1 MITSDESKIPLK
13 LAIASGKGG
22 TGKTTVAVN
31 LFHFFSR
38 TFGFKTQLV
47 DCDVEEP
54 NDLLFFPDS
63 HTDDEETA
71 TQLIPAIDNNKC
83 TFCRKCVSFCEFNAI
98 VVIPPVNFAEVNS
111 SLCHSCG
118 ACSVACDFEA
128 ISEKPETIGTIRNY
142 RIGPNEILSE
152 GRLKIGSAMQTML
165 IKKVKQ
171 KVREDMDVVIF
182 DAPPGTSCPVVETVS
197 EADYVIL
204 VTEPT
209 PFGLYDLR
217 LTVDLLR
224 EIRKPFGAIIN
235 KAGMGNHK
243 VHEFLS
249 DQKIDVLSE
258 IPYNR
263 EYASKYASGE
273 LLGSH
278 SIEIEVKYK
287 AIIRKLMARYKK
299 DEGDYNLKW

>member
-1 MITSDESKIPLK
+1 MITRRKIRNPLK
-13 LAIASGKGG
+13 IAVASGKGG

-54 NDLLFFPDS
+54 NDLLFFPESNLEDK
-63 HTDDEETA
+63 ETA
-71 TQLIPAIDNNKC
+71 TQLIPQIDNNRC
-83 TFCRKCVSFCEFNAI
+83 TFCRNCVSFCEFNAI
-98 VVIPPVNFAEVNS
+98 VVIPPVNFSEVNS

-118 ACSVACDFEA
+118 ACSVACEFEA
-128 ISEKPETIGTIRNY
+128 ISEIPETIGTIRDY

-152 GRLKIGSAMQTML
+152 GRLKIGSAMQTLL
-165 IKKVKQ
+165 ISKVKQ
-171 KVREDMDVVIF
+171 KVREDMEVVIL
-182 DAPPGTSCPVVETVS
+182 DAPPGTSCPVVETIS

-235 KAGMGNHK
+235 KSGIGNHK
-243 VHEFLS
+243 VHKFLS
-249 DQKIDVLSE
+249 DQKIELLSE

-263 EYASKYASGE
+263 DYASKYASGE
-273 LLGSH
+273 LLSSH
-278 SIEIEVKYK
+278 GMEIELKYK
-287 AIIRKLMARYKK
+287 AIR
-299 DEGDYNLKW
+299 ENV